1 MKTKIKIL
9 TFLSLLIFLITSCED
24 FYQVNDKE
32 LIGRDLVV
40 KNEEFITGLWDNLYH
55 SFDNGFQ
62 EVGTTMLAN
71 ACDEAESNVPFG
83 ATTSFNQGSWNSYNT
98 PYNRGWGFLYQ
109 GINNASHF
117 LEISDTTSNTE
128 FNFYKEYKNYPDNKV
143 KYNTFLVNLK
153 AYRNDAQFFKAYFHF
168 QLWKMYGKV
177 PIVDRVITEQE
188 AKALKQATTAEMVN
202 YISGTLNTVISEFDS
217 IAKMPNSPYIAGKW
231 TSNNLGRITKGAA
244 LALKCR
250 LFLYAASPLYNDGA
264 YNTAYCDSAA
274 KAAAAIINSDIY
286 SVDISYR
293 TLQFDRTVANTE
305 NILDNRVDI
314 LDNNLM
320 ETWNYPKGGLPKYV
334 NVNGVCS
341 NATCPSQNLADAY
354 NLPTYNAST
363 PFANKDYRFSQTIYT
378 DGEIV
383 NGNPIESYRGGKDGI
398 GEKNSTSTGYYL
410 KKFVQDTITLPIG
423 TNAPHVWYIFRYSE
437 VLLNYAEAMFNAY
450 GNTKK
455 GYITGTDLNALEAI
469 NIVRLRA
476 GKNAGNTAL
485 TGTLTND
492 LIRRERQ
499 MELAFEGHRFWDVRR
514 WLIANTTENLSL
526 RGVNITLTNAVKTY
540 DTNYVVET
548 RKFLAGM
555 EHFPIP
561 YSEMYLYPSWTQN
574 WW

>member
-1 MKTKIKIL
+1 MRTKTKIL
-9 TFLSLLIFLITSCED
+9 TFLSLFILLFTSCED

-62 EVGTTMLAN
+62 EVGSSMLAS

-98 PYNRGWGFLYQ
+98 PYNRSWAYLYQ

-117 LEISDTTSNTE
+117 LEISDTTTNTE
-128 FNFYKEYKNYPDNKV
+128 FNFFKDYKKYPDNKV
-143 KYNTFLVNLK
+143 KYNQFLANLK
-153 AYRNDAQFFKAYFHF
+153 SYRNDAQFFKAYFHF
-168 QLWKMYGKV
+168 QLWKMYGNAA
-177 PIVDRVITEQE
+177 IVDKVISKDE
-188 AKALKQATTAEMVN
+188 AKNLKQATTAEMVN
-202 YISGTLNTVISEFDS
+202 YISGTLNGVIAEFDV
-217 IAKMPNSPYIAGKW
+217 IAKMPNSSYSAGKW
-231 TSNNLGRITKGAA
+231 GSSQLGRITKGAA

-250 LFLYAASPLYNDGA
+250 LFLYAASPLYNEGS

-274 KAAAAIINSDIY
+274 KAAAAIINSGIY

-293 TLQFDRTVANTE
+293 KLQFDRTVANTE

-314 LDNNLM
+314 LDNNFM
-320 ETWNYPKGGLPKYV
+320 ETSNYPKSGLPKYV
-334 NVNGVCS
+334 NVGAVCS

-354 NLPTYNAST
+354 NLPAYTATT
-363 PFANKDYRFSQTIYT
+363 PFANKDYRFLQTIYL

-437 VLLNYAEAMFNAY
+437 VLLNYAEAMYNAY

-476 GKNAGNTAL
+476 GKNIGNVAL

-492 LIRRERQ
+492 IIRRERQ

-514 WLIANTTENLSL
+514 WLIANTTENLPL
-526 RGVNITLTNAVKTY
+526 HGINITLTNGVKTY
-540 DTNYVVET
+540 DTNFVVET

-561 YSEMYLYPSWTQN
+561 YSEMYLYPSWKQN